1 VIVADIASGKHC
13 ANLHAHLRAP
23 ALARRALWWNLP
35 RTGARVNGSEGR
47 VRDIEAVLFDFGG
60 VFTVS
65 PFEALAGPGHRA
77 DAPPPRTIELIF
89 GPYHEDTDH
98 PWHRLERGEIPL
110 ERAREDIIALGRAE
124 GVDSDPFRLFEFMGR
139 GDDAAA
145 RLRMEQR
152 ARDLRARGY
161 RTALV
166 TNNVR
171 EFSGHWRRMIAT
183 DEIFDAIIDSSAEG
197 VRKPDPRI
205 YRLALERLGGV
216 APERAMFLDD
226 FPPNVEAARRL
237 GIHGVLVQADHSE
250 ALAALDAL
258 LARAAPLR
266 EPG

>member
-1 VIVADIASGKHC
+1 M
-13 ANLHAHLRAP
+13 
-23 ALARRALWWNLP
+23 
-35 RTGARVNGSEGR
+35 
-47 VRDIEAVLFDFGG
+47 RDIEAVLFDFGG

-197 VRKPDPRI
+197 VRKPNPRI